1 MVFPLPCRGG
11 KTCHQI
17 RLTTQKISRS
27 ATGTRFAAPFELTDM
42 GCTMKLKV
50 FVGWDPREDIAWEV
64 CRYSI
69 LRRTDSAQVEVYP
82 LVQSKLRAQGLYKR
96 PIDTLAATE
105 FSLTRFLTPHL
116 AGNDGYA
123 VFVDCDFLFVTDI
136 RNVLTEIDATK
147 AVSVVKHDYKPAETQ
162 KMDGCVQ
169 HPYPRKNW
177 SSFMVFNCTHP
188 AVRALTPKVVNSAEP
203 AYLHR
208 LQWLNDSEIGALDKG
223 WNYLEG
229 WYEPKYD
236 KLKAIHY
243 TLGGPWFEDKLDCD
257 FSSLWISEKKHLE
270 NFEKNGISN
279 ILKRIAA

>member
-1 MVFPLPCRGG
+1 
-11 KTCHQI
+11 
-17 RLTTQKISRS
+17 
-27 ATGTRFAAPFELTDM
+27 
-42 GCTMKLKV
+42 MKLKV
-50 FVGWDPREDIAWEV
+50 FIGWDPREDIAWEV

-69 LRRTDSAQVEVYP
+69 LRRTDSTQVEVYP

-116 AGNDGYA
+116 AGKDGYA

-147 AVSVVKHDYKPAETQ
+147 AVSVVKHDYTPAETQ

-203 AYLHR
+203 AHLHR
-208 LQWLNDSEIGALDKG
+208 LQWLSDSEIGDLDKG

-229 WYEPKYD
+229 WYGPKYD

-257 FSSLWISEKKHLE
+257 FSALWISEKKHLE
-270 NFEKNGISN
+270 IFENNDMSN
-279 ILKRIAA
+279 IPKRIAA